1 MIFWSTISHPEK
13 ILCYTAT
20 NLSTHEL
27 QYALKFGLKFYMRSY
42 QQLIDFLPPLSSFRN
57 EASGMI
63 TSYRVNQPQIENNER
78 PALVFLH
85 GFNGSSKSW
94 ACQFAHFTSQT
105 AIAIDAPGFGGS
117 QFVDGGMVA
126 IADEVA
132 ALISSLVT
140 GKAVIIGHSMGGM
153 LAQVL
158 GATHPDICQAI
169 ILSCTHKGRAQPV
182 GSPLR
187 AAEQERIREREVMD
201 DASYGALRVGKMLS
215 GKIDPQIM
223 AFLAAV
229 AGEIRVEGIRCG
241 GFAMQYLDTSPF
253 LDKINAPVAIFT
265 GADDVVVKPDAAA
278 ALKASLPQAHH
289 WLLADVG
296 HAPYCEDSVSFN
308 SAIEQFLDYVSAV

>member
-1 MIFWSTISHPEK
+1 MI
-13 ILCYTAT
+13 
-20 NLSTHEL
+20 
-27 QYALKFGLKFYMRSY
+27 SY
-42 QQLIDFLPPLSSFRN
+42 QQLIDFLPPLSNFRN
-57 EASGMI
+57 ETSGTI
-63 TSYRVNQPQIENNER
+63 TSYRINQPEIESTKR
-78 PALVFLH
+78 PTLVFLH

-94 ACQFAHFTSQT
+94 ACQFAHFTTQT
-105 AIAIDAPGFGGS
+105 VVAIDAPGFGGS

-140 GKAVIIGHSMGGM
+140 DKAVIIGHSMGGM

-182 GSPLR
+182 GSPLG
-187 AAEQERIREREVMD
+187 AAVQERIQQREVMD

-215 GKIDPQIM
+215 GKIDPQMM
-223 AFLAAV
+223 AFLAAI

-253 LDKINAPVAIFT
+253 LDKITAPVAIFT
-265 GADDVVVKPDAAA
+265 GGDDVVVKPGAAA

-289 WLLADVG
+289 WLLANVG
-296 HAPYCEDSVSFN
+296 HAPYCEDASSFN
-308 SAIEQFLDYVSAV
+308 AAIEAFLEKAFAR

>member
-1 MIFWSTISHPEK
+1 MSE
-13 ILCYTAT
+13 
-20 NLSTHEL
+20 N
-27 QYALKFGLKFYMRSY
+27 QYLM
-42 QQLIDFLPPLSSFRN
+42 DFLPRLSSFRN
-57 EASGMI
+57 ETSGTI
-63 TSYRVNQPQIENNER
+63 TSYRINQPQIENTER

-105 AIAIDAPGFGGS
+105 VIAIDAPGFGES
-117 QFVDGGMVA
+117 QVVDGGMVA

-132 ALISSLVT
+132 AVIASLVT

-158 GATHPDICQAI
+158 GATHPDICEAI
-169 ILSCTHKGRAQPV
+169 ILSCTHKGRAQPA
-182 GSPLR
+182 GSPLG
-187 AAEQERIREREVMD
+187 AAVLERIQQREVMD
-201 DASYGALRVGKMLS
+201 DASYGALRAGKMLS

-253 LDKINAPVAIFT
+253 LDQITAPVAIFS
-265 GADDVVVKPDAAA
+265 GANDIVVKPAAAA
-278 ALKASLPQAHH
+278 ALKAALPLARH
-289 WLLADVG
+289 WLLTDVG
-296 HAPYCEDSVSFN
+296 HAPYCEDAASFN

>member
-1 MIFWSTISHPEK
+1 MVNNQK
-13 ILCYTAT
+13 L
-20 NLSTHEL
+20 
-27 QYALKFGLKFYMRSY
+27 M
-42 QQLIDFLPPLSSFRN
+42 DFLPPLSNFRN
-57 EASGMI
+57 ETSGTF
-63 TSYRVNQPQIENNER
+63 TSYRIKQPQIEDTER

-94 ACQFAHFTSQT
+94 AYQFAHFTSQT
-105 AIAIDAPGFGGS
+105 VIAIDAPGFGES
-117 QFVDGGMVA
+117 QSVEGGMVA

-132 ALISSLVT
+132 ALIANLVN

-158 GATHPDICQAI
+158 GATHPNICQAI

-182 GSPLR
+182 GSPLG
-187 AAEQERIREREVMD
+187 AAVQERIQQREVMD

-215 GKIDPQIM
+215 GKIDRQIV

-253 LDKINAPVAIFT
+253 LDKITAPVAIFT
-265 GADDVVVKPDAAA
+265 GGDDVVVEPDAAA
-278 ALKASLPQAHH
+278 ALKAGLPQAHH

-296 HAPYCEDSVSFN
+296 HAPYCEDAASFN
-308 SAIEQFLDYVSAV
+308 ATIEAFLDSVLAG

>member
-1 MIFWSTISHPEK
+1 MYPEK

-20 NLSTHEL
+20 NLSTHEM
-27 QYALKFGLKFYMRSY
+27 QYVFKFGLKFYMRSY
-42 QQLIDFLPPLSSFRN
+42 QQLKDFLPPLSSFRN
-57 EASGMI
+57 EESGVI
-63 TSYRVNQPQIENNER
+63 TSYRINQPQIENNER
-78 PALVFLH
+78 PTLVFLH

-105 AIAIDAPGFGGS
+105 VIAIDAPGFGGS

-126 IADEVA
+126 IADEVVS
-132 ALISSLVT
+132 LISNLVT

-187 AAEQERIREREVMD
+187 AADQERIKEREVMD

-223 AFLAAV
+223 AFLAAI

-253 LDKINAPVAIFT
+253 LDQITAPVAIFT

-278 ALKASLPQAHH
+278 ALKAGLPQAHH
-289 WLLADVG
+289 WLLAGVG
-296 HAPYCEDSVSFN
+296 HAPYCEDAASFN

>member
-1 MIFWSTISHPEK
+1 
-13 ILCYTAT
+13 
-20 NLSTHEL
+20 
-27 QYALKFGLKFYMRSY
+27 
-42 QQLIDFLPPLSSFRN
+42 
-57 EASGMI
+57 
-63 TSYRVNQPQIENNER
+63 
-78 PALVFLH
+78 
-85 GFNGSSKSW
+85 
-94 ACQFAHFTSQT
+94 
-105 AIAIDAPGFGGS
+105 
-117 QFVDGGMVA
+117 MVA

-132 ALISSLVT
+132 ALISSLIT

-169 ILSCTHKGRAQPV
+169 ILSCTHKGRAQPF

-201 DASYGALRVGKMLS
+201 DASYGALRAGKMLS

-253 LDKINAPVAIFT
+253 LDQITAPVAIFS
-265 GADDVVVKPDAAA
+265 GANDIVVKPAAAA
-278 ALKASLPQAHH
+278 ALKAALPLARH
-289 WLLADVG
+289 WLLRDVG
-296 HAPYCEDSVSFN
+296 HAPYCEDAASFN
-308 SAIEQFLDYVSAV
+308 SAIEQFLDYVSAVKKLAW

>member
-1 MIFWSTISHPEK
+1 
-13 ILCYTAT
+13 
-20 NLSTHEL
+20 
-27 QYALKFGLKFYMRSY
+27 
-42 QQLIDFLPPLSSFRN
+42 
-57 EASGMI
+57 
-63 TSYRVNQPQIENNER
+63 
-78 PALVFLH
+78 
-85 GFNGSSKSW
+85 
-94 ACQFAHFTSQT
+94 
-105 AIAIDAPGFGGS
+105 
-117 QFVDGGMVA
+117 
-126 IADEVA
+126 
-132 ALISSLVT
+132 
-140 GKAVIIGHSMGGM
+140 M

-187 AAEQERIREREVMD
+187 AAEQERIKEREVMD

-223 AFLAAV
+223 AFLAAI

-253 LDKINAPVAIFT
+253 LDQITAPVAIFT

-278 ALKASLPQAHH
+278 ALKAGLPQAHH

-296 HAPYCEDSVSFN
+296 HAPYCEDSASFN

>member
-1 MIFWSTISHPEK
+1 
-13 ILCYTAT
+13 
-20 NLSTHEL
+20 
-27 QYALKFGLKFYMRSY
+27 MRSY

-57 EASGMI
+57 EISGTI
-63 TSYRVNQPQIENNER
+63 TSYRINQPEIESTEQ

-94 ACQFAHFTSQT
+94 ACQFAHFTTQT
-105 AIAIDAPGFGGS
+105 VVAIDAPGFGVS
-117 QFVDGGMVA
+117 QVFDGGMVA

-132 ALISSLVT
+132 AAIASLVR
-140 GKAVIIGHSMGGM
+140 GKVVIIGHSMGGM

-182 GSPLR
+182 GSPLGK
-187 AAEQERIREREVMD
+187 AVQERIQQREVMD

-223 AFLAAV
+223 AFLTAV

-241 GFAMQYLDTSPF
+241 GLAMQYLDTSPF
-253 LDKINAPVAIFT
+253 LDTV
-265 GADDVVVKPDAAA
+265 
-278 ALKASLPQAHH
+278 
-289 WLLADVG
+289 LAG
-296 HAPYCEDSVSFN
+296 
-308 SAIEQFLDYVSAV
+308 

>member
-1 MIFWSTISHPEK
+1 M
-13 ILCYTAT
+13 
-20 NLSTHEL
+20 
-27 QYALKFGLKFYMRSY
+27 
-42 QQLIDFLPPLSSFRN
+42 PP
-57 EASGMI
+57 
-63 TSYRVNQPQIENNER
+63 V
-78 PALVFLH
+78 LVE
-85 GFNGSSKSW
+85 
-94 ACQFAHFTSQT
+94 
-105 AIAIDAPGFGGS
+105 S

-187 AAEQERIREREVMD
+187 AAEQERIQEREVMD

-253 LDKINAPVAIFT
+253 LDKITRSSRHF
-265 GADDVVVKPDAAA
+265 
-278 ALKASLPQAHH
+278 
-289 WLLADVG
+289 
-296 HAPYCEDSVSFN
+296 YRCR
-308 SAIEQFLDYVSAV
+308 

>member
-1 MIFWSTISHPEK
+1 
-13 ILCYTAT
+13 
-20 NLSTHEL
+20 
-27 QYALKFGLKFYMRSY
+27 MRSY

-57 EASGMI
+57 EVSGVI
-63 TSYRVNQPQIENNER
+63 TSYRINQPQIENNER

-105 AIAIDAPGFGGS
+105 VIAIDAPGFGGS

-140 GKAVIIGHSMGGM
+140 DKAVIIGHSMGGM

-158 GATHPDICQAI
+158 GAAHPDICRAI

-201 DASYGALRVGKMLS
+201 DASYGALRAGKMLS

-229 AGEIRVEGIRCG
+229 AGEIRIEGIRCG

-253 LDKINAPVAIFT
+253 LDQITAPVAIFS
-265 GADDVVVKPDAAA
+265 GANDIVVKPAAAA
-278 ALKASLPQAHH
+278 ALKAALPLARH
-289 WLLADVG
+289 WLLTDVG
-296 HAPYCEDSVSFN
+296 HAPYCEDAASFN

>member
-1 MIFWSTISHPEK
+1 MHPEK

-57 EASGMI
+57 EASGVI
-63 TSYRVNQPQIENNER
+63 TSYRINQPQIENNER

-105 AIAIDAPGFGGS
+105 VIAIDAPGFGGS

-253 LDKINAPVAIFT
+253 LDQITAPVAIFT
-265 GADDVVVKPDAAA
+265 GAA
-278 ALKASLPQAHH
+278 
-289 WLLADVG
+289 
-296 HAPYCEDSVSFN
+296 
-308 SAIEQFLDYVSAV
+308 

>member
-1 MIFWSTISHPEK
+1 MV
-13 ILCYTAT
+13 LD
-20 NLSTHEL
+20 LSTHESL
-27 QYALKFGLKFYMRSY
+27 YLFQFGRKSYMNKY
-42 QQLIDFLPPLSSFRN
+42 QQLMDFLPPSSNFRN
-57 EASGMI
+57 NTSGTI
-63 TSYRVNQPQIENNER
+63 TSYRINQSQTENTER

-94 ACQFAHFTSQT
+94 ACQFAHFANHTV
-105 AIAIDAPGFGGS
+105 IAIDAPGFGES
-117 QFVDGGMVA
+117 QSVEGGMVA

-132 ALISSLVT
+132 ALITSLVT
-140 GKAVIIGHSMGGM
+140 GKVVIIGHSMGGM

-182 GSPLR
+182 GSPLG
-187 AAEQERIREREVMD
+187 AAVQERIQQREVMD

-215 GKIDPQIM
+215 GKIDPQMM
-223 AFLAAV
+223 AFLAAI

-253 LDKINAPVAIFT
+253 LDKITAPVAIFT
-265 GADDVVVKPDAAA
+265 GGDDVVVKPGAAA

-289 WLLADVG
+289 WLLANVG
-296 HAPYCEDSVSFN
+296 HAPYCEDASSFN
-308 SAIEQFLDYVSAV
+308 AAIEAFLEKAFAR

>member
-1 MIFWSTISHPEK
+1 MNEDQH
-13 ILCYTAT
+13 L
-20 NLSTHEL
+20 
-27 QYALKFGLKFYMRSY
+27 M
-42 QQLIDFLPPLSSFRN
+42 DFLPPFSNFRN
-57 EASGMI
+57 EASGTI
-63 TSYRVNQPQIENNER
+63 TSYRINQSQIENTER

-94 ACQFAHFTSQT
+94 ACQFAHFTGQT
-105 AIAIDAPGFGGS
+105 VIAIDAPGFGES
-117 QFVDGGMVA
+117 QPVDGGMVA

-132 ALISSLVT
+132 ALIASLFT
-140 GKAVIIGHSMGGM
+140 GKVVIIGHSMGGM

-182 GSPLR
+182 GSPLG
-187 AAEQERIREREVMD
+187 AAVQERIQQREVMD
-201 DASYGALRVGKMLS
+201 DASYGALRVSKMLS
-215 GKIDPQIM
+215 GKIDPQIR

-253 LDKINAPVAIFT
+253 LNKITAPVAIFS
-265 GADDVVVKPDAAA
+265 GANDIVVKPAAAA
-278 ALKASLPQAHH
+278 ALKAALPLARH
-289 WLLADVG
+289 WLIRGVG
-296 HAPYCEDSVSFN
+296 HAPYCEDAASFN

>member
-1 MIFWSTISHPEK
+1 LHPEK
-13 ILCYTAT
+13 ILCYTAA

-27 QYALKFGLKFYMRSY
+27 QYVLKSGLKFYMRSY

-57 EASGMI
+57 EASGVI
-63 TSYRVNQPQIENNER
+63 TSYRINQPHIENNER

-105 AIAIDAPGFGGS
+105 VIAIDAPGFGGS

-140 GKAVIIGHSMGGM
+140 DKAVIIGHSMGGM

-182 GSPLR
+182 GSPLG
-187 AAEQERIREREVMD
+187 AAVQERIQQREVMD
-201 DASYGALRVGKMLS
+201 DASYGALRAGKMLS

-253 LDKINAPVAIFT
+253 LDQITAPVAIFT

-278 ALKASLPQAHH
+278 ALKAGLPQAHH

>member
-1 MIFWSTISHPEK
+1 MIFWSTILHPEK
-13 ILCYTAT
+13 ILCYTAA
-20 NLSTHEL
+20 NLSTYEL
-27 QYALKFGLKFYMRSY
+27 QYVLKSGLKFYMRSY

-57 EASGMI
+57 EASRVI
-63 TSYRVNQPQIENNER
+63 TSYRINQPQIENNER
-78 PALVFLH
+78 PTLVFLH

-105 AIAIDAPGFGGS
+105 VIAIDAPGFGGS

-132 ALISSLVT
+132 ALIASLVT
-140 GKAVIIGHSMGGM
+140 GKVVIIGHSMGGM

-182 GSPLR
+182 GSPLG
-187 AAEQERIREREVMD
+187 AAVQERIQQREVMD

-253 LDKINAPVAIFT
+253 LDKIIAPVAIFT
-265 GADDVVVKPDAAA
+265 GGDDVVVKPDAAA
-278 ALKASLPQAHH
+278 ALKAGLPQAHH
-289 WLLADVG
+289 CFLADVG
-296 HAPYCEDSVSFN
+296 HAPYCEDAASFN
-308 SAIEQFLDYVSAV
+308 AAIEAFLDKVLAR

>member
-1 MIFWSTISHPEK
+1 
-13 ILCYTAT
+13 
-20 NLSTHEL
+20 
-27 QYALKFGLKFYMRSY
+27 MRDC
-42 QQLIDFLPPLSSFRN
+42 QQLIDSLPQLSSFRN
-57 EASGMI
+57 EASGTV
-63 TSYRVNQPQIENNER
+63 TSYRLHQPATAKTER

-105 AIAIDAPGFGGS
+105 VIAVDALGFGGS
-117 QFVDGGMVA
+117 KPVDGGMVA

-132 ALISSLVT
+132 ALIASLVT
-140 GKAVIIGHSMGGM
+140 SKTVIVGHSMGGM

-187 AAEQERIREREVMD
+187 AAEQERIHEREVMG

-223 AFLAAV
+223 AFLATV

-241 GFAMQYLDTSPF
+241 GFAMQYLDTSPL
-253 LDKINAPVAIFT
+253 LDKIAAPVAIFT
-265 GADDVVVKPDAAA
+265 GADDVVVKPEAAA
-278 ALKASLPQAHH
+278 ALKAGLPQAHH
-289 WLLADVG
+289 WLLSDVG
-296 HAPYCEDSVSFN
+296 HAPYCEDAASFN
-308 SAIEQFLDYVSAV
+308 AAIEAFLDAVLTG

>member
-1 MIFWSTISHPEK
+1 MHSEK
-13 ILCYTAT
+13 ILCYTVT

-27 QYALKFGLKFYMRSY
+27 RYALKFGLKFYMRSY
-42 QQLIDFLPPLSSFRN
+42 QQLKDFLPLLSSFRN
-57 EASGMI
+57 EASGVI
-63 TSYRVNQPQIENNER
+63 TSYRINQPQIENNER

-105 AIAIDAPGFGGS
+105 VIAIDAPGFGGS

-187 AAEQERIREREVMD
+187 AAVQERIQEREVMD

-253 LDKINAPVAIFT
+253 LDQITVPVAIFS
-265 GADDVVVKPDAAA
+265 GANDIVVKPAAAA
-278 ALKASLPQAHH
+278 ALKAALPLAWH
-289 WLLADVG
+289 WLLTDVG
-296 HAPYCEDSVSFN
+296 HAPYCEDAASFN

>member
-1 MIFWSTISHPEK
+1 MNKH
-13 ILCYTAT
+13 
-20 NLSTHEL
+20 
-27 QYALKFGLKFYMRSY
+27 
-42 QQLIDFLPPLSSFRN
+42 QQLIDFLPPSSNFRN
-57 EASGMI
+57 DASGTI
-63 TSYRVNQPQIENNER
+63 TSYRINQSQTKNTER

-94 ACQFAHFTSQT
+94 ACQFAHFTNHT
-105 AIAIDAPGFGGS
+105 VIAIDAPGFGES
-117 QFVDGGMVA
+117 QPVDGGMVA

-132 ALISSLVT
+132 ALITSLVT
-140 GKAVIIGHSMGGM
+140 GKVVIIGHSMGGM

-223 AFLAAV
+223 AFLAAI

-253 LDKINAPVAIFT
+253 LDKIIAPVAIFT

-278 ALKASLPQAHH
+278 ALKDGLPQAHH

-296 HAPYCEDSVSFN
+296 HAPYCEDSASFN
-308 SAIEQFLDYVSAV
+308 NAIEAFLDKVLLDCMLK

>member
-1 MIFWSTISHPEK
+1 LF
-13 ILCYTAT
+13 
-20 NLSTHEL
+20 N
-27 QYALKFGLKFYMRSY
+27 
-42 QQLIDFLPPLSSFRN
+42 FRN
-57 EASGMI
+57 ETSGTI
-63 TSYRVNQPQIENNER
+63 TSYRINQSQIENTER

-94 ACQFAHFTSQT
+94 ACQFAHFTGQT
-105 AIAIDAPGFGGS
+105 VIAIDAPGFGES
-117 QFVDGGMVA
+117 QPVDGGMVA

-132 ALISSLVT
+132 ALIASLVT
-140 GKAVIIGHSMGGM
+140 GKVVIIGHSMGGM

-182 GSPLR
+182 GSPLG
-187 AAEQERIREREVMD
+187 AAVQERIQQREVMD
-201 DASYGALRVGKMLS
+201 DASYGALRVSKMLS
-215 GKIDPQIM
+215 GKIDPQIR

-253 LDKINAPVAIFT
+253 LNKITAPVAIFT
-265 GADDVVVKPDAAA
+265 GGDDVVVKPDAAA
-278 ALKASLPQAHH
+278 ALKAGLPQAHH

-296 HAPYCEDSVSFN
+296 HAPYCEDAASFN
-308 SAIEQFLDYVSAV
+308 AAIDAFLDKVSAG

>member
-1 MIFWSTISHPEK
+1 M
-13 ILCYTAT
+13 
-20 NLSTHEL
+20 
-27 QYALKFGLKFYMRSY
+27 
-42 QQLIDFLPPLSSFRN
+42 PPLSSFRN
-57 EASGMI
+57 EESGVI
-63 TSYRVNQPQIENNER
+63 TSYRINQPQIENNER
-78 PALVFLH
+78 PTLVFLH

-105 AIAIDAPGFGGS
+105 VIAIDAPGFGGS

-126 IADEVA
+126 IADEVVS
-132 ALISSLVT
+132 LISNLVT

-187 AAEQERIREREVMD
+187 AADQERIKEREVMD

-253 LDKINAPVAIFT
+253 LDQITAPVAIFT

-278 ALKASLPQAHH
+278 ALKAGLPQAHH

>member
-1 MIFWSTISHPEK
+1 M
-13 ILCYTAT
+13 
-20 NLSTHEL
+20 
-27 QYALKFGLKFYMRSY
+27 QYVFKFGLKFYMRSF

-57 EASGMI
+57 EESGVI
-63 TSYRVNQPQIENNER
+63 TSYRINQPQIENNER
-78 PALVFLH
+78 PTLVFLH

-105 AIAIDAPGFGGS
+105 VIAIDAPGFGGS

-126 IADEVA
+126 IADEVVS
-132 ALISSLVT
+132 LISNLVT

-182 GSPLR
+182 GSPLG
-187 AAEQERIREREVMD
+187 AAVQERIQQREVMD

-223 AFLAAV
+223 AFLAAI

-253 LDKINAPVAIFT
+253 LDQITAPVAIFT

-278 ALKASLPQAHH
+278 ALKAGLPQAHH

>member
-1 MIFWSTISHPEK
+1 
-13 ILCYTAT
+13 
-20 NLSTHEL
+20 
-27 QYALKFGLKFYMRSY
+27 MRSY

-57 EASGMI
+57 ETSGTI
-63 TSYRVNQPQIENNER
+63 TSYRINQPEIESTEQ
-78 PALVFLH
+78 PTLVFLH

-94 ACQFAHFTSQT
+94 ACQFAHFTAQT
-105 AIAIDAPGFGGS
+105 VVAIDAPGFGGS

-140 GKAVIIGHSMGGM
+140 DKAVIVGHSMGGM

-187 AAEQERIREREVMD
+187 AVDQERIQERQVMD
-201 DASYGALRVGKMLS
+201 DTSYGALRVGKMLS

-241 GFAMQYLDTSPF
+241 SSAMQYLDTSPF
-253 LDKINAPVAIFT
+253 LDKITAPVAIFT
-265 GADDVVVKPDAAA
+265 GADDVVVKPNATA
-278 ALKASLPQAHH
+278 ALKASLPQAHY

-308 SAIEQFLDYVSAV
+308 TAIEAFLKKVLADCMVS